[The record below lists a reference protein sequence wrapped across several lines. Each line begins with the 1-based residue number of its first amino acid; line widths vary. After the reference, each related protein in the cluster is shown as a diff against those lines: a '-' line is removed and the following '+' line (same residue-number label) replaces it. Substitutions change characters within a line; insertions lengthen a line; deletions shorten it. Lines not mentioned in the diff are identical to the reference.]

1 MEFDEIERR
10 LSLIRVIWTPNGNYE
25 NTILSVQPDKVLV
38 CSSKEGG
45 QEREIPFRDIVAGT
59 AAKHSRI
66 IRSLR
71 QILGLPL
78 LPYDPAHP
86 PKDAD

>member
-1 MEFDEIERR
+1 MDFAEIQRR
-10 LSLIRVIWTPNGNYE
+10 LSLILAIWTPNQVNE
-25 NTILSVQPDKVLV
+25 NRILSVGHDRVVV
-38 CSSKEGG
+38 CSSAAGS
-45 QEREIPFRDIVAGT
+45 QDREILFQDIVVGT

-86 PKDAD
+86 PNDAE